1 MELQC
6 DDKYLQELQT
16 YPPPQLIKQGKTRYR
31 ECFPKRINQTIRET
45 HHEQE
50 TRVRGYE

>member
-6 DDKYLQELQT
+6 DDNHLQEHQT
-16 YPPPQLIKQGKTRYR
+16 YHPHLTKQGKTRYR
-31 ECFPKRINQTIRET
+31 EYFPKRINQTIRET

-50 TRVRGYE
+50 IRVRGYE